1 MALRDTGCTCLI
13 VQENLVTEDQYINE
27 KQVITLGDGTT
38 IECKCA
44 IVNIDTPWLSGDV
57 KACVMPKCTAPL
69 LIGNLTTAKPD
80 NFLET
85 YEDWIKEKKYPN
97 INKPVTLDEYNCNA
111 IEQMTQ
117 SLNLLKSNNIDTN
130 KWIQNLQPVLLQKE
144 SDTKLYFQNGIG
156 HNLLALT

>member
-69 LIGNLTTAKPD
+69 IIGNLTTVKPD

-85 YEDWIKEKKYPN
+85 YEDWIKEKN
-97 INKPVTLDEYNCNA
+97 IQTL
-111 IEQMTQ
+111 T
-117 SLNLLKSNNIDTN
+117 NL
-130 KWIQNLQPVLLQKE
+130 
-144 SDTKLYFQNGIG
+144 
-156 HNLLALT
+156 